1 MWELLNWLMNDS
13 AESRTI
19 RRQKKLFRLNSGGM
33 HYVSPPARE
42 RKYVIYSLCFLFTC
56 TLSSFG
62 LLTLNPREISLT
74 HRKQFFAFLSSQ
86 CCHFWT
92 KVHHELSE
100 QPKNFFAGI
109 CDMDFSLEL
118 MGVEWIIEQNTS
130 VCGLILAELC
140 REKKERSLIIS
151 HPCHKTSSVSSYLS
165 DFIYDFIC
173 EITSL
178 CGWSLVR
185 TCFSFFY
192 LASWKLKR
200 Y

>member
-56 TLSSFG
+56 TLFSFG

-130 VCGLILAELC
+130 VCGLIRAVQ
-140 REKKERSLIIS
+140 EKKKKEASLYHILVIKPLLSAVIS
-151 HPCHKTSSVSSYLS
+151 QTLFMILFVKLHPSAVGPWCVHVFL
-165 DFIYDFIC
+165 
-173 EITSL
+173 
-178 CGWSLVR
+178 
-185 TCFSFFY
+185 FSTWR
-192 LASWKLKR
+192 LES
-200 Y
+200 